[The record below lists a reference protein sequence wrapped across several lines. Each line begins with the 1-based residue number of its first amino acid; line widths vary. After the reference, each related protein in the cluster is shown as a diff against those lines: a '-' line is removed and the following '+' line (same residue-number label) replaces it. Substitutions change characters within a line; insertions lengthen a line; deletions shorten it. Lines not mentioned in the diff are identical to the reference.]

1 MRSPRFVLLPLLIL
15 FAGVVQA
22 GEPMCGTSPEHE
34 AWLRSVLARPHEPGR
49 VAAHGASAPVLRNGA
64 IYVQSDGAILRGDRP
79 FNLDEQSLVFEPI
92 GATTFSVRR
101 EPLRYIEPAGAPVHD
116 FQDLE
121 SIYERELAVPLS
133 LFGRTFSRIYV
144 TRFNAVHFEPPQADP
159 GTWFVSEL
167 DAVVNR
173 GPVVSPLMIT
183 SAKPR
188 QLAYPALYVDET
200 PAGVV
205 LTWRSTKGEGFGY
218 DVQAELRANGTII
231 LSYRTPRN
239 IRWGTPVVSP
249 GLDSFAAARE
259 VLASAADFEDDLSST
274 VNPQV
279 DRMLDVV
286 NAEVA
291 RLDGTD
297 LLSVRVKLAAPVT
310 PAHLAPGQRAI
321 YSLGTGR
328 DATAI
333 EFTRDGTKIRPFGS
347 AFGVPPGQ
355 TIRIDGDVI
364 EFFALQPAH
373 STEAQTLFDVKTT
386 VVGTHASD
394 AFAVNVKLAPPSR
407 RIAADLAAIEA
418 PVQLALP
425 VAQSF
430 VLGTFDPW
438 AAWSRVKTAFPISN
452 YDVDAVAMY
461 QTFFT
466 DLIFYAGAYATG
478 GNAQVNGIRPNGTTA
493 PADSPRAPTLLNM
506 NQLTYNY
513 SAKPRTA
520 SRVLLHEL
528 GHRWLYFFRINENGK
543 TSTALN
549 PTGAHPAGYVH
560 TPAAF
565 PVYEHEESSVMGG
578 GFFRPESAGSWRT
591 VAKNDGF
598 SWTDLYLMGL
608 ASPEE
613 VAPWFYLDNTTPVLP
628 RAYWPPH
635 DISVT
640 GDRKDV
646 AVGQI
651 IDVHG
656 PRSPSSATSQ
666 RQFRVLFVL
675 VTEPGREPTAE
686 EMAKLDEWRALL
698 ARNFSIATGGRGSI
712 VPTWTQPAKR
722 RSVR

>member
-1 MRSPRFVLLPLLIL
+1 MRSSRFVLLPLLIL
-15 FAGVVQA
+15 FAGVVHA
-22 GEPMCGTSPEHE
+22 DEPMCGTSPEHD
-34 AWLRSVLARPHEPGR
+34 AWLRSVLDRPRETGR
-49 VAAHGASAPVLRNGA
+49 IAAHGAPAPLLRNGA
-64 IYVQSDGAILRGDRP
+64 IYLQSDDAILRGNRP
-79 FNLDEQSLVFEPI
+79 FNLDEQSLVFEPV
-92 GATTFSVRR
+92 GPTTFSVRR

-116 FQDLE
+116 FEDVE
-121 SIYERELAVPLS
+121 STYERELAVPLS
-133 LFGRTFSRIYV
+133 LFGRTFSRIYA
-144 TRFNAVHFEPPQADP
+144 TRFNAVHFEPPQSDP
-159 GTWFVSEL
+159 ATWFVSEL
-167 DAVVNR
+167 DAAVQR

-188 QLAYPALYVDET
+188 QLAYPVLYVDET

-205 LTWRSTKGEGFGY
+205 LTWRSTKGDAFGY
-218 DVQAELRANGTII
+218 DVQAELRANGTIV

-259 VLASAADFEDDLSST
+259 VLASGADFEGDVSST
-274 VNPQV
+274 VNPLV
-279 DRMLDVV
+279 DRMLDIVSV
-286 NAEVA
+286 EAA
-291 RLDGTD
+291 RVDGTD

-310 PAHLAPGQRAI
+310 PAYLAPGQRAI
-321 YSLGTGR
+321 YSLSTGR

-333 EFTRDGTKIRPFGS
+333 EFTRDATEIRPFGS
-347 AFGVPPGQ
+347 SFRVPPGQ
-355 TIRIDGDVI
+355 TIRIDGNAI

-373 STEAQTLFDVKTT
+373 SIETRFDVKTT
-386 VVGTHASD
+386 VVGTNAND
-394 AFAVNVKLAPPSR
+394 VFGVNVKLAPPSR
-407 RIAADLAAIEA
+407 RIGADLAAIEA
-418 PVQLALP
+418 PVELALP

-438 AAWSRVKTAFPISN
+438 VAWSRVQNAFPISN
-452 YDVDAVAMY
+452 YDVDAVAIY

-478 GNAQVNGIRPNGTTA
+478 GNAQVNGIRPNGTKP
-493 PADSPRAPTLLNM
+493 PADLARTPTLLNM

-513 SAKPRTA
+513 SSKPRTA

-549 PTGAHPAGYVH
+549 PTSAHPAGYVH

-565 PVYEHEESSVMGG
+565 SVYEEEESSVMGG

-613 VAPWFYLDNTTPVLP
+613 VAPWFYLANTTPALP
-628 RAYWPPH
+628 KAYWPPH

-646 AVGQI
+646 AVSQI

-686 EMAKLDEWRALL
+686 EMAKMDEWRALL

-712 VPTWTQPAKR
+712 VPTWTQPTKR
-722 RSVR
+722 RGVR